1 MILIRMAKQIR
12 RPRRRPKN
20 PGAMKK
26 TKQALGDSKQAS
38 SQDSRGRKLTRQL
51 TGELLREVFPRLK
64 AMAVAT
70 IKVEYSGYANTRA
83 INYVEYFN
91 AENQPVDVSANWPA
105 CSPIIEHVVHEL
117 LPENFEAGQGGQGDV
132 KIDLEAQALTIEHEE
147 NYVAVRE
154 SIRRFTL

>member
-1 MILIRMAKQIR
+1 
-12 RPRRRPKN
+12 
-20 PGAMKK
+20 MKK
-26 TKQALGDSKQAS
+26 TKQPLGDSKQAS
-38 SQDSRGRKLTRQL
+38 DKDSRGRKLTRQL

-64 AMAVAT
+64 GMAVAT

-83 INYVEYFN
+83 INFVEYFN
-91 AENQPVDVSANWPA
+91 AENHPVDVSANWPA

-132 KIDLEAQALTIEHEE
+132 KIDLEAQTLTIEHEE

-154 SIRRFTL
+154 SIRRYTL

>member
-1 MILIRMAKQIR
+1 MIMIRLAKR
-12 RPRRRPKN
+12 VRSPRKRQRSHGVIKR
-20 PGAMKK
+20 
-26 TKQALGDSKQAS
+26 TK
-38 SQDSRGRKLTRQL
+38 QDSRSRKLTRQL

-64 AMAVAT
+64 AMAVTT

-83 INYVEYFN
+83 INYVEYFG
-91 AENQPVDVSANWPA
+91 AENQPIDVSTNWPA

-132 KIDLEAQALTIEHEE
+132 KIDLEAQTLTIEHEE

-154 SIRRFTL
+154 SIRRYTL